1 DGRRV
6 ATQDIGDADRR
17 ELVRLMADRE
27 VDESVTRTTAPRGQ
41 ELLRVEGL
49 TRHGELHDVSFVLHA
64 GEILGFA
71 GLLGSGRTAVA
82 RAVFGV
88 DRVDAGRILVHGRPT
103 RIASPRHAIR
113 AGIGLVTEDRK
124 RQGLVLDL
132 SVKQN
137 IALPVL
143 RAISRYGMV
152 DARRERE
159 LASRYVRDL
168 RIKTPSLEQVALN
181 LSGGNQQK
189 VVLAKWLASQ
199 VDILILD
206 EPTRG
211 IDVGSK
217 QEIYLLMNRLA
228 AEGVGIVLIS
238 SELPEIVG
246 LSDRVLVMRGG
257 RVAGTFARPVSQ
269 AEILA
274 SAVGVES

>member
-1 DGRRV
+1 E
-6 ATQDIGDADRR
+6 I
-17 ELVRLMADRE
+17 
-27 VDESVTRTTAPRGQ
+27 
-41 ELLRVEGL
+41 LRVEGL
-49 TRHGELHDVSFVLHA
+49 ARRGELHDVSFVLHA

-88 DRVDAGRILVHGRPT
+88 DPVDAGRIHVHGRAT
-103 RIASPRHAIR
+103 RIASPRHAIG

-124 RQGLVLDL
+124 REGLVLDL

-137 IALPVL
+137 IALPML
-143 RAISRYGMV
+143 RALSRYGVV

-168 RIKTPSLEQVALN
+168 RIKTPSLEQVTLN

-189 VVLAKWLASQ
+189 VVLAKWLACQ

-211 IDVGSK
+211 IDVGAK

-228 AEGVGIVLIS
+228 AQGVGIVLIS

-257 RVAGTFARPVSQ
+257 RIAGTFSRPVSQ
-269 AEILA
+269 AEVLA
-274 SAVGVES
+274 CAVGVES